1 MRVSL
6 SLPLSVCLSV
16 SLRVC
21 VAIFS
26 IYILNI
32 NYVNS
37 SAPIFIIHNGPCA
50 KVISTSVERIAICI
64 HEHLL
69 GSPAECCWP
78 AIKQERVYNA
88 HKEVGQGN
96 LACDWPFWKA
106 QFKIYIYF
114 HSIAAR
120 LQTDFKDTLQT
131 FDLLIGFMFYVLQ
144 MSRDICFSLCA
155 ESFAPLEGK
164 KPKVHNAYYVC
175 FSIEILL
182 LLLVQFFCF
191 ALLVSLLS
199 FLLSAVRFVW
209 LKFFAIEQVF
219 N

>member
-1 MRVSL
+1 MTLSTALSISL
-6 SLPLSVCLSV
+6 SAYLFLCQPQRAASGAYECIIFFFQLMTLRFVVPRASVCVCVCHCHCLCLCVCLCLSV

-78 AIKQERVYNA
+78 AIKQERVYNT

-96 LACDWPFWKA
+96 LASDWPFWKA
-106 QFKIYIYF
+106 QFKKYIYISTRSLPVCRQTSKIPYT
-114 HSIAAR
+114 SAR
-120 LQTDFKDTLQT
+120 EK
-131 FDLLIGFMFYVLQ
+131 LLIY
-144 MSRDICFSLCA
+144 
-155 ESFAPLEGK
+155 
-164 KPKVHNAYYVC
+164 
-175 FSIEILL
+175 
-182 LLLVQFFCF
+182 
-191 ALLVSLLS
+191 
-199 FLLSAVRFVW
+199 
-209 LKFFAIEQVF
+209 
-219 N
+219 

>member
-1 MRVSL
+1 MTLSTAHPSL
-6 SLPLSVCLSV
+6 SLSLFAYLFLCQPQQQVALMSVLFFFQLMTLRFVVPRASVCVCVCHCHCLCLCLSV

-78 AIKQERVYNA
+78 AIKPERVYNT

-96 LACDWPFWKA
+96 LASDWPFWKA
-106 QFKIYIYF
+106 QFKKYIYISTRSLPVCRQTSKIPYTC
-114 HSIAAR
+114 AR
-120 LQTDFKDTLQT
+120 EK
-131 FDLLIGFMFYVLQ
+131 LLIY
-144 MSRDICFSLCA
+144 
-155 ESFAPLEGK
+155 
-164 KPKVHNAYYVC
+164 
-175 FSIEILL
+175 
-182 LLLVQFFCF
+182 
-191 ALLVSLLS
+191 
-199 FLLSAVRFVW
+199 
-209 LKFFAIEQVF
+209 
-219 N
+219 

>member
-1 MRVSL
+1 MTLSTALSISLSRLSL
-6 SLPLSVCLSV
+6 SLPAAESSKWRLWVYYFFFQLMTLRFVVPRASVCVCVCHCHCLCLCLSV

-78 AIKQERVYNA
+78 AIKQERVYNT
-88 HKEVGQGN
+88 HKEVGPVIDLFERLN
-96 LACDWPFWKA
+96 LKN
-106 QFKIYIYF
+106 IYI
-114 HSIAAR
+114 STR
-120 LQTDFKDTLQT
+120 SLPVCRQTSKIPYT
-131 FDLLIGFMFYVLQ
+131 FVREKLLIY
-144 MSRDICFSLCA
+144 
-155 ESFAPLEGK
+155 
-164 KPKVHNAYYVC
+164 
-175 FSIEILL
+175 
-182 LLLVQFFCF
+182 
-191 ALLVSLLS
+191 
-199 FLLSAVRFVW
+199 
-209 LKFFAIEQVF
+209 
-219 N
+219 

>member
-1 MRVSL
+1 MTLRFVVPRASVCVCVCHCHSL
-6 SLPLSVCLSV
+6 CLCLSV

-37 SAPIFIIHNGPCA
+37 SALVFIIHNGPCA

-78 AIKQERVYNA
+78 AIKQERVYNT

-96 LACDWPFWKA
+96 LASDWPFWKA
-106 QFKIYIYF
+106 QFKKNIYIF
-114 HSIAAR
+114 PLDRCPSADR
-120 LQTDFKDTLQT
+120 LQRYPTHLCARET
-131 FDLLIGFMFYVLQ
+131 FDLLIGFMFCKCLEIFVLFFFWRKFCNRRYI
-144 MSRDICFSLCA
+144 MHIMFAFPLKSFFFLCN
-155 ESFAPLEGK
+155 S
-164 KPKVHNAYYVC
+164 
-175 FSIEILL
+175 
-182 LLLVQFFCF
+182 F
-191 ALLVSLLS
+191 ALL
-199 FLLSAVRFVW
+199 F
-209 LKFFAIEQVF
+209 
-219 N
+219 